1 MVAINNLWDIDSF
14 LRKIVLSLAQSSTNP
29 FPKILMKLLVS
40 TAALASV
47 NTMLEIMARYSQ
59 NITNNTSKTI
69 NNYSNSFALSNPYYS
84 MEQIANYVIK
94 KIGG

>member
-1 MVAINNLWDIDSF
+1 MLFRSDLKGRIDLTS
-14 LRKIVLSLAQSSTNP
+14 QQT
-29 FPKILMKLLVS
+29 

-47 NTMLEIMARYSQ
+47 NTMLENMARYSQ